1 MFKPIVTDPIRLDE
15 LFTKV
20 NVVSSLSCE
29 IQNTNNTLLAQKVRD
44 EARASLLEAK
54 SAGLL
59 DNEDLADTSTDS
71 GRSFITYPNFL
82 KAKDEAC
89 PKAKQYFTAT
99 IFAKLC
105 HGERFSRVNILS
117 FFNYVMKTVWLQQ
130 TRIGISLYDAHGDG
144 YLREGDLESYI
155 SELIPSL
162 CKTEE
167 STRNPEVIVKP
178 PETDASLVDGSST
191 SEVGESTS
199 SKVESERPTKNS
211 IHILQK
217 EETEELEVTK
227 LKKLE
232 QYPLSAS
239 LNGVDDAFRTF
250 YVCTAVRKFLFFLDP
265 LRAGRVRICDI
276 LACGFLDNIL
286 ELREASTTQARLEE
300 NWFSLE
306 SAKRI
311 YASYLRL
318 DTDQNGMLSRK
329 ELAGYNNESLTD
341 AFLDRVFQECLTYE
355 GEMDYKV
362 YLDFV
367 LAMENRSEPQSIA
380 YIFRIVDL
388 GGQGRLCVKT
398 VEYYLNSLLESLGD
412 GPDTPRTCDIINEI
426 FDMIRPKHPDY
437 ITLDDL
443 LRSGKG
449 DTVLGILTDV
459 QCFMLYENREALAAG
474 IQADIQFF
482 SPIVFAK
489 LSKMDQF
496 SRVKLS
502 DFCAYVSK
510 MTWLNRTRVEISK
523 YDAIGKGYLV
533 EHELEHY
540 LQSQLPFLQ
549 QIKKI
554 ERWFIPYYIC
564 TISRRFFFFLDPIRV
579 GRVRICDVM
588 ASGLLESFFALGFKK
603 EKKSANNH
611 FTLSSVKR
619 AYDNFVKLDINK
631 DGSLSRDELFR
642 MPTGIGHLSK
652 FFVDFFFATH
662 PSRNGV
668 ILLYYL
674 TCLQDYRTYMDLV
687 LALENRESTQSIRY
701 LFNAFDIAGHGKLK
715 ISMIEDIFNE
725 SDRES
730 GLKEFRNFY
739 SFVFDKFKL
748 KDPEYITLNELL
760 NS

>member
-1 MFKPIVTDPIRLDE
+1 MFRPIVTDPIHIDE
-15 LFTKV
+15 LFTK
-20 NVVSSLSCE
+20 
-29 IQNTNNTLLAQKVRD
+29 KVRD

-59 DNEDLADTSTDS
+59 DNEDLADLWNILEKYKDASTDN

-162 CKTEE
+162 CKDTSSPSWSSKSPSTEYEFSLDSRLDKQKLTPSKFLEIDCQVDTLTNESSLKSKTEE
-167 STRNPEVIVKP
+167 STRNPEVIVRLS
-178 PETDASLVDGSST
+178 ETDGSLVDESST
-191 SEVGESTS
+191 LEVNESASNKVEKNCDQWCKLNTLSTITEHSYESGLPTKSSILIPQTDESVSASKNEESAESEVA
-199 SKVESERPTKNS
+199 
-211 IHILQK
+211 
-217 EETEELEVTK
+217 K

-239 LNGVDDAFRTF
+239 WPVFELFWAPLYSPNVQNYLELNGVDDAFRTF

-306 SAKRI
+306 SAKRV

-412 GPDTPRTCDIINEI
+412 GPDTPRICDIINEI

-474 IQADIQFF
+474 IQAD
-482 SPIVFAK
+482 
-489 LSKMDQF
+489 M
-496 SRVKLS
+496 
-502 DFCAYVSK
+502 
-510 MTWLNRTRVEISK
+510 
-523 YDAIGKGYLV
+523 
-533 EHELEHY
+533 
-540 LQSQLPFLQ
+540 
-549 QIKKI
+549 
-554 ERWFIPYYIC
+554 
-564 TISRRFFFFLDPIRV
+564 
-579 GRVRICDVM
+579 
-588 ASGLLESFFALGFKK
+588 
-603 EKKSANNH
+603 
-611 FTLSSVKR
+611 
-619 AYDNFVKLDINK
+619 
-631 DGSLSRDELFR
+631 
-642 MPTGIGHLSK
+642 
-652 FFVDFFFATH
+652 
-662 PSRNGV
+662 
-668 ILLYYL
+668 
-674 TCLQDYRTYMDLV
+674 
-687 LALENRESTQSIRY
+687 
-701 LFNAFDIAGHGKLK
+701 
-715 ISMIEDIFNE
+715 
-725 SDRES
+725 
-730 GLKEFRNFY
+730 
-739 SFVFDKFKL
+739 
-748 KDPEYITLNELL
+748 
-760 NS
+760 